1 MVKVY
6 SLKKDGTTKLSAH
19 FRVREF
25 AEDGTDEVKVDE
37 ELVEQLEALHSRLQ
51 CSKIIITSGYR
62 TDSTTSQHAKGK
74 AADVNCWHMENG
86 KEVRYQGRE
95 ILLAAEDVG
104 FRGIGWIPGSAK
116 SRAAVHLDTRASAYR
131 FDEANG
137 NRMVT
142 GNSWYTY
149 FGLPNPNAPS
159 GNPYAQPTAL
169 LKKGS
174 RGDGVKWVQWEL
186 ERRGYDLGS
195 GGVDG
200 IFGDKTDAGVR
211 AVQRAAE
218 IKVDGI
224 VGPDTRA
231 ALMEDESQAA
241 PRTYTVE
248 AGDSLSKIGN
258 KLGVPWRE
266 IAQANGIEEPWI
278 IRPGQVLVIPEG

>member
-74 AADVNCWHMENG
+74 AADVNCWHMANG
-86 KEVRYQGRE
+86 KEVRYQGKE

-116 SRAAVHLDTRASAYR
+116 SRAAVHLDTRANAYR
-131 FDEANG
+131 FDEADG
-137 NRMVT
+137 NRSI
-142 GNSWYTY
+142 GDSWYTY

-159 GNPYAQPTAL
+159 GNPYAEPTAL